1 MNPII
6 LSRQVEQSLKDL
18 VRATLNTTSLAFD
31 GTVER
36 FLAEPANYIKGPWI
50 SVAMPFKQSVAPGEP
65 FEQPFPKVPLR
76 FAPYQHQLTAFERL
90 GGKSPRST
98 LVATGTG
105 SGKTESYLWPILE
118 HCRVNL
124 GKPGIKAILIY
135 PMNALATDQA
145 RRIARAI
152 NEIPSLNGV
161 RAGIYADA
169 EPVSPSDA
177 MTEQEVITRRAA
189 MWERPPDVLLTNYKM
204 LDYLLLRG
212 RDQPLWAT
220 NAPETLRFLVVD
232 ELHTFDGAQGADLA
246 LLIRRLKHRLGTPAG
261 HLVCVGSSA
270 TLGSGADAAAELRA
284 YAGTIFGETFDE
296 EAVIRETRQTPDEF
310 FPEAE
315 YFEWPD
321 DAKVE
326 TALDRSMGLSQ
337 AETARYLAKC
347 LFPEPDD
354 GELEQIHK
362 GDPASIAWRLL
373 LGRLLREHVAT
384 QRVVRI
390 IAEAQAPL
398 ELGAIA
404 EQLGKVKALSKRTLD
419 ARVRLA
425 ELIVSLVAWARSGSE
440 AVPQPLFGVRIQTW
454 VREMAGMVATLPHWQ
469 ADNKRSPID
478 LAHAR
483 DREESAL
490 KRMLPLVN
498 CTRCGTT
505 AHIGRLP
512 PAGNSLG
519 APLNE
524 LYEEYFD
531 DRSTRL
537 RMIYHESVSRKAGT
551 SGRGGVV
558 TGLLDCESLE
568 FIPGDHD
575 NGLEPGTRSPVW
587 LYDPTAGGSV
597 DRTCPACGYGHG
609 LLLFGLRASRI
620 TAALA
625 NTLYASQHNEE
636 DPQAKPRLLMFSDS
650 VQDAAQRAAV
660 TEIRNTVSVV
670 RKSLF
675 KALRQSE
682 TQGLTLSDVIKKLPA
697 KLRAELGD
705 ESFAASFITRD
716 QTWRDPYQ
724 QLLRS
729 DHLPD
734 GDRFM
739 SHVEWMLGWEY
750 FEDLTYLSHM
760 SSSLE
765 ASGIAVADVS
775 PDMVDV
781 VAESLPGRLANVA
794 SGHFEM
800 SRESAARFI
809 CGLLQQ
815 MRRRGAVGHEYIVKG
830 MQSPPRNIGGPNYF
844 AAARSL
850 GIKDVLPIPNHR
862 KGPAPAPVTLLRSC
876 AGYQPLL
883 QDHSTNWY
891 RDWADKF
898 FPAISLALVSQ
909 YDIIFKTTMD
919 CLEAASIVRRID
931 RVGPSTDHGYVI
943 EPEVITV
950 TDRVVHLRCNAC
962 RRREI
967 ALEDSSS
974 VVGSPCTR
982 IACHGTLE
990 KDDHILPAS
999 ATALLDT
1006 DRNHRVVGFEH
1017 TGILEVDERREIER
1031 GFIDKEAPWA
1041 PNLISA
1047 TPTLEM
1053 GIDIG
1058 DLSTLVLCSVPPE
1071 EANYIQRI
1079 GRSGRR
1085 DGNSLNFTI
1094 ATTRQHDLQFWED
1107 PQAML
1112 SGRVR
1117 APGVYIGA
1125 LSVLLRQAAAF
1136 SLDCFVA
1143 TGEQTGDYGK
1153 VRNVLRQ
1160 LDESRGDGFPLD
1172 WFLFLEQNGA
1182 EIAKRFIALLPAEVA
1197 IRPKISRRITE
1208 YLAGRDDQSLIW
1220 QIRSIFDE
1228 ARTERE
1234 ELITRRNELD
1244 AEAKRVKR
1252 RAHEMTEE
1260 KLNER
1265 LAEIKRDKGQINHAI
1280 RQSIDDVSVLR
1291 YLTDKGV
1298 LPNYAFPEEGVKLK
1312 SILSRQ
1318 SDDGRR
1324 IENGDNLV
1332 TREYVRPASNALT
1345 EFALG
1350 QTFYASGREV
1360 QIERIDL
1367 NKQDQ
1372 TTFRF
1377 CQNCSHVEFT
1387 ATAEAS
1393 ANCPRCGD
1401 EMWGDG
1407 GSTHNAIDL
1416 RTVIA
1421 VTSEQQAAIRDSD
1434 ERQQKRYDRS
1444 LVPFYGP
1451 ADIETSWYGQ
1461 DHDGST
1467 APFGF
1472 EFIAR
1477 CGFRDFNFGPRASAP
1492 VGPRIAGENRKSR
1505 PFRICCEC
1513 GTVQRPPRGDDD
1525 PGEHTARCKV
1535 KRDDDGE
1542 LAREAW
1548 EAEVF
1553 LMRKFETES
1562 IRMIVPVMGEAS
1574 HDDIKSFVAGINL
1587 GMRTHFA
1594 GKVDHIRSTV
1604 VEAQL
1609 DGLAAIR
1616 SLFLYDAVPGGSGY
1630 LRQLAQHPDSM
1641 RTVVEAAAQALRT
1654 CPCVAVEGKTGCFRC
1669 VKSYRAQFGAGEPD
1683 RDTALQMMDSILASW
1698 SNLTRTETGI
1708 DARVRNF
1715 AVESKL
1721 ESRFIQKLVERFGEG
1736 CVKPHVLEGG
1746 RKGHVLKISEGDRS
1760 HFWNIETQVQ
1770 IDRRFRDVPRK
1781 RVDFLFS
1788 PIGGSNARPI
1798 VVEMDGLKYHADT
1811 VVEDLTTRLLLMRS
1825 GHTRVWTLGWQDLE
1839 EGAAAPPNPFTEAR
1853 LGAAHAGILANVLAR
1868 PEMADLQ
1875 TEIDFLQNRT
1885 SLEGLF
1891 YLLSYPEID
1900 CGAAASVLVRTV
1912 VGRGRDIATLPRISA
1927 LSDDGRLFL
1936 EESDLFGHIVDRN
1949 LDVYLSTKKVA
1960 PSSWRDEVDDC
1971 RVLLRGT
1978 LPGVPGDQTVAPGY
1992 SEAWR
1997 GLWRLVNFLQD
2008 LPGFHVEFQGLDTL
2022 EAPDVDTVGT
2032 APIEG
2037 AWLEI
2042 LSLAGEGF
2050 RSLVEALRAADAP
2063 VPDRQGFDVTSE
2075 GEVVGMIELGWSQAR
2090 LAICEEPFE
2099 TAEWDLIVFEP
2110 ETGQSVTQVVAM
2122 VLRKIEGRAA

>member
-6 LSRQVEQSLKDL
+6 LGRQVEQSLMDL

-50 SVAMPFKQSVAPGEP
+50 SVAMPFGQVVAPGEP

-76 FAPYQHQLTAFERL
+76 FAPYQHQLTAFQRL

-118 HCRVNL
+118 HCRLNL
-124 GKPGIKAILIY
+124 GKPGIKAILMY

-169 EPVSPSDA
+169 EPVSPTDA
-177 MTEQEVITRRAA
+177 MNKQEVITRRAA
-189 MWERPPDVLLTNYKM
+189 MWTRPPDILLTNYKM

-246 LLIRRLKHRLGTPAG
+246 LLIRRLKHRLSTPAG

-270 TLGSGADAAAELRA
+270 TLGSGADAARELRA

-296 EAVIRETRQTPDEF
+296 EAAIGETRQTPEEI
-310 FPEAE
+310 FPEPE

-321 DAKVE
+321 DTEVE
-326 TALDRSMGLSQ
+326 AALDRSMGLSQ
-337 AETARYLAKC
+337 AETARHLARS
-347 LFPEPDD
+347 LFPAPDD
-354 GELEQIHK
+354 DDLEDIHE

-373 LGRLLREHVAT
+373 LGKLLPEHIAA
-384 QRVVRI
+384 QRVLRI

-398 ELGAIA
+398 DLGAIA
-404 EQLGKVKALSKRTLD
+404 EQLGKVKALSKRTPD

-440 AVPQPLFGVRIQTW
+440 AAPQPLFSVRIQIW
-454 VREMAGMVATLPHWQ
+454 VREMAGMVATLPRWQ
-469 ADNKRSPID
+469 AGNRRSPID
-478 LAHAR
+478 LIHAR

-512 PAGNSLG
+512 SVGKSLG

-531 DRSTRL
+531 NRSTRL
-537 RMIYHESVSRKAGT
+537 RLIYHECVSRKAGT
-551 SGRGGVV
+551 SGHGGVV

-568 FIPGDHD
+568 FTPRDHSGD
-575 NGLEPGTRSPVW
+575 LEPGTRSQVW
-587 LYDPTAGGSV
+587 LYDPTSSGSV

-609 LLLFGLRASRI
+609 LLLFGLRASRM

-636 DPQAKPRLLMFSDS
+636 DAHAKPRLLMFSDS

-660 TEIRNTVSVV
+660 AEIRNTVSVV

-675 KALRQSE
+675 KALRESE
-682 TQGLTLSDVIKKLPA
+682 TQGLTLADVIKKRPA
-697 KLRAELGD
+697 ELRADLGD
-705 ESFAASFITRD
+705 EVFAATFITRE
-716 QTWRDPYQ
+716 QTWRNPYQ

-734 GDRFM
+734 GGRFM

-760 SSSLE
+760 TSSLE
-765 ASGIAVADVS
+765 TCGIVVADVS
-775 PDMVDV
+775 PDIIGM
-781 VAESLPGRLANVA
+781 VAENLPSRIANAVSGRFTMTREMAA
-794 SGHFEM
+794 HF
-800 SRESAARFI
+800 I
-809 CGLLQQ
+809 YGLLQQ
-815 MRRRGAVGHEYIVKG
+815 MRRRGAVAHEYIVKG
-830 MQSPPRNIGGPNYF
+830 MEASPRNIGGPNYF

-862 KGPAPAPVTLLRSC
+862 RGPAPVPVTLLRSC
-876 AGYQPLL
+876 AGYQPLV

-898 FPAISLALVSQ
+898 FPAISLGLVPQ

-919 CLEAASIVRRID
+919 CLEAAGIVRRID
-931 RVGPSTDHGYVI
+931 RIPPSTDHGYLI
-943 EPEVITV
+943 EPEVVTV
-950 TDRVVHLRCNAC
+950 SDRVVHLRCNAC
-962 RRREI
+962 RRQEI
-967 ALEDSSS
+967 ALGDNSSAI
-974 VVGSPCTR
+974 GSPCTR
-982 IACHGTLE
+982 IACHGSLE
-990 KDDHILPAS
+990 RDDRTIPGS
-999 ATALLDT
+999 AIALLGT

-1017 TGILEVDERREIER
+1017 TGILEVEERREIER
-1031 GFIDKEAPWA
+1031 GFIDKETSWS

-1071 EANYIQRI
+1071 EANYVQRI

-1094 ATTRQHDLQFWED
+1094 ATAQQHDLQFWED

-1112 SGRVR
+1112 AGRIR

-1136 SLDCFVA
+1136 SLDYFVA

-1160 LDESRGDGFPLD
+1160 LDESRGNGFPLD
-1172 WFLFLEQNGA
+1172 WFFFLEQKGA
-1182 EIAKRFIALLPAEVA
+1182 AIATNFLALLPIEVA
-1197 IRPKISRRITE
+1197 GRPEVSRRLTN

-1220 QIRSIFDE
+1220 QIRSIFDN
-1228 ARTERE
+1228 ARAERD
-1234 ELITRRNELD
+1234 ELIARRNELD

-1252 RAHEMTEE
+1252 REHEMTEE
-1260 KLNER
+1260 RLNER

-1312 SILSRQ
+1312 SILARHEE
-1318 SDDGRR
+1318 DGRR
-1324 IENGDNLV
+1324 TENGDNLV
-1332 TREYVRPASNALT
+1332 TREYVRPASTALT

-1360 QIERIDL
+1360 VIDRLDL
-1367 NKQDQ
+1367 NKRDH

-1377 CQNCSHVEFT
+1377 CQNCSHVEPT
-1387 ATAEAS
+1387 ATANTS
-1393 ANCPRCGD
+1393 PNCPRCGD
-1401 EMWGDG
+1401 EMWGDV
-1407 GSTHNAIDL
+1407 GSAHDTIEL
-1416 RTVIA
+1416 KTVIA
-1421 VTSEQQAAIRDSD
+1421 VTSEQQAAIRDAD
-1434 ERQQKRYDRS
+1434 DRQQMRYDRG
-1444 LVPFYGP
+1444 LIPFYVP

-1461 DHDGST
+1461 ERDGSP
-1467 APFGF
+1467 PFGF

-1477 CGFRDFNFGPRASAP
+1477 CVFRDFNFGRRASAP
-1492 VGPRIAGENRKSR
+1492 VGPRIAGQNRKSR

-1513 GTVQRPPRGDDD
+1513 GTVQRSWHDDAD
-1525 PGEHTARCKV
+1525 LGEHTARCKV
-1535 KRDDDGE
+1535 KSADDKAGP
-1542 LAREAW
+1542 LREEW
-1548 EAEVF
+1548 ESEVF

-1574 HDDIKSFVAGINL
+1574 DDDIKSFVAGINL
-1587 GMRTHFA
+1587 GMRMHFA

-1609 DGLAAIR
+1609 DGLAIIR
-1616 SLFLYDAVPGGSGY
+1616 SLFLYDSVPGGSGY
-1630 LRQLAQHPDSM
+1630 LRQLAQEPTSM
-1641 RTVVEAAAQALRT
+1641 RAVIGAAAQALRT
-1654 CPCVAVEGKTGCFRC
+1654 CPCVSIEGKTGCFRC
-1669 VKSYRAQFGAGEPD
+1669 VKSYRAQFGPGEPD
-1683 RDTALQMMDSILASW
+1683 RDTALQIMESILANW

-1721 ESRFIQKLVERFGEG
+1721 ESRFIQKLVERFGEN
-1736 CVKPHVLEGG
+1736 CVTPQVLEGG
-1746 RKGHVLKISEGDRS
+1746 RKGHLLKAGDGVKA

-1770 IDRRFRDVPRK
+1770 IERRFRDVPRR

-1788 PIGGSNARPI
+1788 PVGGLNAKPI
-1798 VVEMDGLKYHADT
+1798 VVEMDGLKYHSDT

-1825 GHTRVWTLGWQDLE
+1825 GYARVWTLGWHDLE
-1839 EGAAAPPNPFTEAR
+1839 QDSAPPPNPFSESR
-1853 LGAAHAGILANVLAR
+1853 LGAGHAGILASLLAR
-1868 PEMADLQ
+1868 KEMTELQAEVDL
-1875 TEIDFLQNRT
+1875 LQNRS

-1891 YLLSYPEID
+1891 HFLSRPGSAFAE
-1900 CGAAASVLVRTV
+1900 AASVLIRTV
-1912 VGRGRDIATLPRISA
+1912 VGLGRDITSLPRIISV
-1927 LSDDGRLFL
+1927 SDDGRQFL
-1936 EESDLFGHIVDRN
+1936 EESNLFGHVVDRN
-1949 LDVYLSTKKVA
+1949 IDVYLSVKKRLLNE
-1960 PSSWRDEVDDC
+1960 WRNETDDC
-1971 RVLLRGT
+1971 RILLRGT
-1978 LPGVPGDQTVAPGY
+1978 LPDVSGDKTIAPGY
-1992 SEAWR
+1992 TEAWR
-1997 GLWRLVNFLQD
+1997 GLWRLINFLQD
-2008 LPGFHVEFQGLDTL
+2008 VPGFHVEFEGLDTI
-2022 EAPDVDTVGT
+2022 EAPDVATVGT
-2032 APIEG
+2032 APIDG

-2042 LSLAGEGF
+2042 LALAVEGF
-2050 RSLVEALRAADAP
+2050 IPFPYQYD
-2063 VPDRQGFDVTSE
+2063 
-2075 GEVVGMIELGWSQAR
+2075 
-2090 LAICEEPFE
+2090 LA
-2099 TAEWDLIVFEP
+2099 
-2110 ETGQSVTQVVAM
+2110 M
-2122 VLRKIEGRAA
+2122 